1 MLRLAFLALALV
13 GALAAPTKPRQE
25 RCEVGSRE
33 KYVRSAG
40 HSLAPAGLN
49 GAVQLHE
56 EADDGFQVNQLTTL
70 ADTERAIREHA
81 SVVMFHALW
90 CPHCK
95 HMKPALKKVAEAVA
109 PLGIWFH
116 MVDADTYR
124 DIGGA
129 FGVNGYPTVKY
140 YSAKRGTT
148 KDNAVEYEGGPN
160 AEELE
165 KWVHSQHSMAYSA

>member
-1 MLRLAFLALALV
+1 MLFRSLAFVASLT
-13 GALAAPTKPRQE
+13 APTPKSPRCAVDSKDQW
-25 RCEVGSRE
+25 VKDAAS
-33 KYVRSAG
+33 
-40 HSLAPAGLN
+40 HSLSPKGLN
-49 GAVQLHE
+49 GAVSLAAHE
-56 EADDGFQVNQLTTL
+56 EDDDGFQVNQLTTL

-95 HMKPALKKVAEAVA
+95 HMKPALSKVAEAVA

-148 KDNAVEYEGGPN
+148 KDHAVEYEGGPN

-165 KWVHSQHSMAYSA
+165 KWVHSQHSMAYAA